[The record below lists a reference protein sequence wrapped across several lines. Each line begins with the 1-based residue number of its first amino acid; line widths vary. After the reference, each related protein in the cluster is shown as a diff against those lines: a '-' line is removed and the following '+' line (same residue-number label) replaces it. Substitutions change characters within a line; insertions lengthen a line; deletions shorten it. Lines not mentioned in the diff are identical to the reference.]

1 MPKLG
6 QTIKPRAYRRTNDQL
21 RDRIRES
28 LPQVLEVVLQQALAG
43 DITACKL
50 LLSKSLPDL
59 KPEAERQPL
68 LGIDGDD
75 PRRALLSLLAEGD
88 LDAVTALAV
97 TRALS
102 APAVRTY
109 PRVPSAAEVAAQA
122 AAQAEINAKLGLVG
136 YD

>member
-6 QTIKPRAYRRTNDQL
+6 TACKPRAYRRTNDAL

-28 LPQVLEVVLQQALAG
+28 LPAVLDVVLRQALAG
-43 DITACKL
+43 DINACKL
-50 LLSKSLPDL
+50 LLAKSLPDL
-59 KPEAERQPL
+59 KPESERQPL

-109 PRVPSAAEVAAQA
+109 PRVPSAEEA